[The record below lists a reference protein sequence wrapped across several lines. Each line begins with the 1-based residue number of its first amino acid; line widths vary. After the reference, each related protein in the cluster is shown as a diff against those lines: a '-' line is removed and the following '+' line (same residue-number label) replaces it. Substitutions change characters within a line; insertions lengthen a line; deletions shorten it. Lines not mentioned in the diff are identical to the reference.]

1 MNSKKGNLYVIS
13 AASGTGK
20 TLLVKALIKAIPNL
34 YVSIS
39 HTTRPKRQYE
49 KDSID
54 YHFID
59 RSRFLAM
66 VADGQFLEYANVFEN
81 YYGTSR
87 NWVESQLSEGKDII
101 LEIDWQGAQ
110 QVRKLIE
117 SAVTIFILPP
127 SYQALETRLRERGD
141 TDENVTRR
149 MQDAKNELSHY
160 REYNFFAINDDF
172 NTALQELNNIIKVMR
187 HGYAQQSDFYDIFV
201 GQLLNDITKI
211 K

>member
-1 MNSKKGNLYVIS
+1 MCQYHIPQDQKGN
-13 AASGTGK
+13 TRK
-20 TLLVKALIKAIPNL
+20 T
-34 YVSIS
+34 VSITIS
-39 HTTRPKRQYE
+39 L
-49 KDSID
+49 
-54 YHFID
+54 ID
-59 RSRFLAM
+59 RGFLLWSRTASSWNMRTCLKIIM
-66 VADGQFLEYANVFEN
+66 GLHEI
-81 YYGTSR
+81 G
-87 NWVESQLSEGKDII
+87 VESQLSEGKDII

-127 SYQALETRLRERGD
+127 SYQTLETRLRERGD